1 MGKDRETYI
10 GYKQKIRENEMSE
23 KKNLYF
29 DNFPEAKLAL
39 GKVAFPIV
47 IKPYECNIPELIY
60 KANSYSDA
68 INYLY
73 DAFEYSH
80 NSWVVIESV

>member
-1 MGKDRETYI
+1 M
-10 GYKQKIRENEMSE
+10 NL
-23 KKNLYF
+23 KKSILYF

-39 GKVAFPIV
+39 GKVPFPIL
-47 IKPYECNIPELIY
+47 IKPYECNIPEYIF
-60 KANSYSDA
+60 KANNYSEA

-80 NSWVVIESV
+80 NSWVIIESV